1 MVTIGCSHT
10 GSLFGSVTTLSG
22 APGHA
27 PVQLYPTKIILSK
40 QLLSKTFA
48 QGTSVESRVV
58 LLETVLSITALHAF
72 KLVFFQDVARLAL
85 LEGKHAV
92 CFMSETVI

>member
-1 MVTIGCSHT
+1 MAA
-10 GSLFGSVTTLSG
+10 GSVTTLSG

-27 PVQLYPTKIILSK
+27 PVQLYPTEIILSK

-58 LLETVLSITALHAF
+58 LLETVLSITVLHAF